1 MKMPKYIYSEYCFKI
16 CIICAVINC
25 VSLSKASVIYSNCDQ
40 LSWRVSMNT
49 CLHAGGT
56 PVSEDVYSSYNVLL
70 SSRQRVWTSDYTVGT
85 KLYTNRTAELCG
97 VRTYNSSTQTLS
109 EEFFWNCDSHFLY
122 RCCSSDKGHS
132 GGNVGPGCI
141 RNGTWE
147 KAVTCSGQRYTAG
160 TQDGTYWTGAT
171 LQTTQQQV
179 QTKSDL
185 PGEGTQ
191 IYNCGFINTD
201 GKFTRTTS
209 CYQNMS
215 SLCSFGNFTDHS
227 SHHMSVCNFT
237 KTENVT
243 RQDNSQS
250 KAKQS
255 DSKMVIGVAVGVG
268 VSVALAVVIIGLI
281 FMRRRGMICRP
292 PTKDTQAHNNAAY
305 GVTNGDISIS
315 LPALSTNDNAHY
327 DNGEDNSQFHGNGSE
342 HHINAKTNTAFP
354 DNSSQHKHGQNGAIE
369 NDIQT
374 ENNGTASA
382 NQDDKHRRQQESEQ
396 ANRVYSRFK
405 KHIRKGKGNDS
416 MATDGKKKIR
426 ARTACDSQRTT
437 QGLTTNEYGIACFK
451 DSTKL
456 VQQNDYDYLHE
467 DTDEY
472 NTTSISNLHLHPGS
486 EYNTI
491 ERRDDYSVANFG
503 GNKTSQVTINEA
515 NDDVYNTLSTNKEDY
530 NTVNLH
536 RDNVPN
542 TALHSDETYNTLHH
556 ETEDYNIV
564 DLKGETNA
572 HVKILHDDTYN
583 TLGRG
588 REEYN
593 TVDFHKNTE
602 ANKSD
607 DCYDHLH

>member
-179 QTKSDL
+179 Q
-185 PGEGTQ
+185 
-191 IYNCGFINTD
+191 N
-201 GKFTRTTS
+201 
-209 CYQNMS
+209 
-215 SLCSFGNFTDHS
+215 
-227 SHHMSVCNFT
+227 
-237 KTENVT
+237 
-243 RQDNSQS
+243 
-250 KAKQS
+250 
-255 DSKMVIGVAVGVG
+255 SKMVIGVAVGVG